1 MEPPFEDIDFDV
13 ELMLDDK
20 LKQKEQPQKVE
31 VLLRLS
37 KTRLVLTWLRN
48 TVASLIIGNQTQW
61 AVTQFGNDGAKWANH
76 QLSSWLGMDGATTE
90 WSVQPQDESRK
101 SATTTR
107 VIERQVSQLCFSE
120 GLGRELG
127 KCHVVWWFGEQC
139 QIEMTPACQSEASL
153 SCRKCQLSILGSQSN
168 TQARST
174 AEYLRDVGG
183 GRLSRGP
190 VFRQQRDVRATG
202 QTEHGA
208 GTAAQHCAHLWTRTH
223 QGRGSATRARDICRR
238 GRGEHDGQW
247 RDDAAQHGRL
257 SVQHRVLRR
266 RAQVLAVLFGALPD
280 ADQTRAAART
290 AHGIDHQLRRFVRG
304 VQQDCLHGAVEQVDS
319 ARSPALLVQRGP
331 GTARTVAAVR
341 AVCVRQI
348 RTCRRAVRGSILCLI
363 CK

>member
-20 LKQKEQPQKVE
+20 LKQKEQPHKVE

-37 KTRLVLTWLRN
+37 KTRIVLTWLRN

-127 KCHVVWWFGEQC
+127 KSHVVWWFGEQC

-153 SCRKCQLSILGSQSN
+153 SCLLRNISEMLEEGGYLVGQCFDSSEMFARLAKQSMVPGQPRN
-168 TQARST
+168 I
-174 AEYLRDVGG
+174 
-183 GRLSRGP
+183 
-190 VFRQQRDVRATG
+190 VRIS
-202 QTEHGA
+202 
-208 GTAAQHCAHLWTRTH
+208 
-223 QGRGSATRARDICRR
+223 GRGRTKDEEVRLVRVTFADEGEASTMGSGAMMPLSTVDCQFNIEFFDAERKFSQCYLVHFPTLIRLARL
-238 GRGEHDGQW
+238 
-247 RDDAAQHGRL
+247 HG
-257 SVQHRVLRR
+257 LRM
-266 RAQVLAVLFGALPD
+266 VSITNCVDLYEEYSK
-280 ADQTRAAART
+280 T
-290 AHGIDHQLRRFVRG
+290 AFMEQLNKSIRPDHQPFSFNEDLAQREQLQLYALFVF
-304 VQQDCLHGAVEQVDS
+304 VKS
-319 ARSPALLVQRGP
+319 AP
-331 GTARTVAAVR
+331 VAE
-341 AVCVRQI
+341 
-348 RTCRRAVRGSILCLI
+348 L
-363 CK
+363 